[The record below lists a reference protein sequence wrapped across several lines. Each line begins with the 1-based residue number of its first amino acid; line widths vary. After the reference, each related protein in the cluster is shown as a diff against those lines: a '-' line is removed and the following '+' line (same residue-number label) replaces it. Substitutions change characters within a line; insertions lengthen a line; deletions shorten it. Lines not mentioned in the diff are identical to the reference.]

1 VAGGAEVEKEKI
13 VTSENSIYIDGLRLY
28 ERLLDRAEEL
38 ANSGMMGEF
47 SGMMKAINIVSR
59 ECSVAAL
66 KQEKQNETETV

>member
-1 VAGGAEVEKEKI
+1 MEKEEI

-38 ANSGMMGEF
+38 ANSRMMGEF
-47 SGMMKAINIVSR
+47 NGMMKAIDIVSH
-59 ECSVAAL
+59 ECSVAVL

>member
-1 VAGGAEVEKEKI
+1 MEKEKV

-28 ERLLDRAEEL
+28 ERLLDCAEEF
-38 ANSGMMGEF
+38 ANSSMMGEF

-59 ECSVAAL
+59 ECSAAAL

>member
-1 VAGGAEVEKEKI
+1 MEKEKV

-38 ANSGMMGEF
+38 ANSRMQGEF
-47 SGMMKAINIVSR
+47 RGMMKAIDIVSH

>member
-1 VAGGAEVEKEKI
+1 MEKERI

>member
-1 VAGGAEVEKEKI
+1 MKKEKV

-38 ANSGMMGEF
+38 GKSRMQGEF
-47 SGMMKAINIVSR
+47 RGMMKAIDIVSH
-59 ECSVAAL
+59 ECCAAL

>member
-1 VAGGAEVEKEKI
+1 MEKEEI

-47 SGMMKAINIVSR
+47 NGMMKAIDIVSH
-59 ECSVAAL
+59 ECCAAAL
-66 KQEKQNETETV
+66 KQEKQNDTETF

>member
-1 VAGGAEVEKEKI
+1 MEKEKV

-38 ANSGMMGEF
+38 ANSRMQGEF
-47 SGMMKAINIVSR
+47 RGMMKAIDIVSH
-59 ECSVAAL
+59 ECCAAAL